1 MNNDFTQYLEPTT
14 MVDFN
19 HPTIQKLIEEK
30 GWRTLSPFNAIKSIY
45 NFVRDDITFGYN
57 LDDTLPAS
65 QVLKDGYGQCNTKG
79 TLLMALLR
87 GAGVHARFHGFTIY
101 NQLQKG
107 AIPNYIFPIA
117 PERIIHSWVEVWFDN
132 QWLEVEGYIIDK
144 PYLSQVQTRFKD
156 QCDEFS
162 AYGIATPC
170 LKNPA
175 IEWNGN
181 NTYIQKE
188 GIADDFGVYTHPDTF
203 YAEYGSNLSGIKR
216 VLFRYVLRHL
226 MNRNVNRI
234 RTQGLRTNL
243 GLFAQR

>member
-87 GAGVHARFHGFTIY
+87 GVGVHARFHGFTIY

-107 AIPNYIFPIA
+107 AIPSYIFPIA

-234 RTQGLRTNL
+234 RTRGLRTNL